1 MPTKP
6 DPILI
11 PIDND
16 FKHCDPPIVPFTEI
30 KYSLQAIQAI
40 IAEEGE
46 QNIDYFSS
54 DYYTYKNQNLGRYL
68 YAILKNGS
76 MSKNAA
82 PPCPPKCVGG
92 IDV

>member
-11 PIDND
+11 PTNAND
-16 FKHCDPPIVPFTEI
+16 FVHRNPPMVPFTEI

-40 IAEEGE
+40 INQEGAD
-46 QNIDYFSS
+46 NIDHFSS

-68 YAILKNGS
+68 YAVLKNGS

-82 PPCPPKCVGG
+82 PPCPPKCGTG
-92 IDV
+92 ID